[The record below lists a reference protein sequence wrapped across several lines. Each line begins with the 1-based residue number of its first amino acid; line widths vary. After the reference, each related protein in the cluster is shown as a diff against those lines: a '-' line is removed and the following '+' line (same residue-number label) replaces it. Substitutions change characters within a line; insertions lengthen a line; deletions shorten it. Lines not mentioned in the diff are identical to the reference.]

1 MRLYRGSRRVLSSGE
16 PAPQTPDEKRMW
28 SAFRSFKAEITGD
41 KGERRVRDALDALGV
56 PALHDVILRDRLG
69 LTQID
74 HIARASDAIVVI
86 ETKNYA
92 GSIEGDVRAP
102 TWSQHFEGKPDEHT
116 LPNPC
121 RQNFRH
127 LRAVES
133 LVGDRA
139 VLVRACVVMVGSA
152 AVDAGLQSAVVPFT
166 DLARQVVNTLSPPQ
180 QWLDRAWTK
189 LESAAAASPSCRE
202 AHRAQIAARR
212 ARS

>member
-1 MRLYRGSRRVLSSGE
+1 
-16 PAPQTPDEKRMW
+16 MW
-28 SAFRSFKAEITGD
+28 STFRSFKAGIKGD
-41 KGERRVRDALDALGV
+41 KGETRVRDALDALGV

-92 GSIEGDVRAP
+92 GSIEGDVHAP
-102 TWSQHFEGKPDEHT
+102 TWSQRFEGKPDEHT

-127 LRAVES
+127 LRAVEN

-139 VLVRACVVMVGSA
+139 VLVRACVVMVGP
-152 AVDAGLQSAVVPFT
+152 AVVEVGLQCVVVPFA
-166 DLARQVVNTLSPPQ
+166 DLAQQVVSTRNPPQ
-180 QWLDRAWTK
+180 QWLDRAWMK
-189 LESAAAASPSCRE
+189 LKSAAAASPSFRD
-202 AHRAQIAARR
+202 AHRAQLAARR
-212 ARS
+212 ERS